1 MKRAIRWRWLVF
13 VVAILMPA
21 ALPAAWGA
29 PPAAPETSTS
39 MAGYLENVT
48 FEKLPGKERVTLAVS
63 KQSGVTV
70 ENQPGNAVVVR
81 LENLFVPEGLRRPLG
96 DAALANV
103 VRVTP
108 VQKSAD
114 GRSWVLATI
123 ELKRKVPYSVRQEGM
138 NVLIDFNVTS
148 LASAAEPVPEK
159 RRPRFSR
166 AEGGVPRRRRSPRRM
181 RQRSRRQTP
190 GRRRRSI
197 RAPGSLSTS
206 RMPTST
212 RRYSG
217 CWPNWGRSASLPA
230 TTSRGR

>member
-39 MAGYLENVT
+39 LAGYLENVT

-96 DAALANV
+96 DAALA
-103 VRVTP
+103 REEMH
-108 VQKSAD
+108 A
-114 GRSWVLATI
+114 R
-123 ELKRKVPYSVRQEGM
+123 
-138 NVLIDFNVTS
+138 
-148 LASAAEPVPEK
+148 
-159 RRPRFSR
+159 
-166 AEGGVPRRRRSPRRM
+166 
-181 RQRSRRQTP
+181 
-190 GRRRRSI
+190 
-197 RAPGSLSTS
+197 
-206 RMPTST
+206 
-212 RRYSG
+212 
-217 CWPNWGRSASLPA
+217 
-230 TTSRGR
+230 